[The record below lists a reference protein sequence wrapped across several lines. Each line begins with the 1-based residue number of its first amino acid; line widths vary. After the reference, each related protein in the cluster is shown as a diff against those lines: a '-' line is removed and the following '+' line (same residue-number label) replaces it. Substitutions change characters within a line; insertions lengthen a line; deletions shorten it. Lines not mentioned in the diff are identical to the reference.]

1 MRPIRA
7 LHTLRDGVTDDAL
20 RVAILVG
27 LATIPVT
34 LALSWNPVTD
44 DVVAGGS
51 VSGAPLL
58 LAGLLVGYYYSDR
71 ETESRRAGIWTGLAA
86 SVATVLVFVAN
97 AIVTIGSEPSR
108 WAAVTVIGTP
118 FILALGAGFVVL
130 FATVAAQFADW
141 ATTRLRRARR
151 SPDASDDGDSTVPDP
166 KWWKILAA
174 YVLVAPPVVGSVLL
188 EVPAGGL
195 GFALSLLGLLVLVP
209 LSVVALGALFVDATA
224 PRSSKTERVPN
235 ALAYVG
241 APIGT
246 YALVYAVATLRGSG
260 HPDGYAIYAFIG
272 VLWIAAVVYLRNR
285 HRYFDGGGSAVRQL
299 G

>member
-1 MRPIRA
+1 M
-7 LHTLRDGVTDDAL
+7 
-20 RVAILVG
+20 
-27 LATIPVT
+27 
-34 LALSWNPVTD
+34 
-44 DVVAGGS
+44 
-51 VSGAPLL
+51 
-58 LAGLLVGYYYSDR
+58 
-71 ETESRRAGIWTGLAA
+71 
-86 SVATVLVFVAN
+86 
-97 AIVTIGSEPSR
+97 
-108 WAAVTVIGTP
+108 
-118 FILALGAGFVVL
+118 
-130 FATVAAQFADW
+130 
-141 ATTRLRRARR
+141 TTRLRRARR
-151 SPDASDDGDSTVPDP
+151 APDASDDGGSTIPDP

-188 EVPAGGL
+188 EVPAGGP

-224 PRSSKTERVPN
+224 PRSPKTEWVPN